1 MTAVTYGIATPIAG
15 AAKAQAAK
23 GFWAR
28 AFDRLVEAR
37 MRQVER
43 ELRTHLRYVPEDTLR
58 SAGYRASL
66 RDAKELPFVK

>member
-1 MTAVTYGIATPIAG
+1 MTAVTYGLAPRA
-15 AAKAQAAK
+15 AAKARTEK

-43 ELRTHLRYVPEDTLR
+43 ELRTHLRYIPEATLKA
-58 SAGYRASL
+58 SGYRASL
-66 RDAKELPFVK
+66 RDSKELPFVK